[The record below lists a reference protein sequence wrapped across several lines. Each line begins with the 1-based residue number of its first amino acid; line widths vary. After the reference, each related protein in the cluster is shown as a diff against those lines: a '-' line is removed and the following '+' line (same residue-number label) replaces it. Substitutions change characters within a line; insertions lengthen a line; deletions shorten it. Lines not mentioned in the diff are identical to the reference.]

1 MFYFVLSLKLEIMN
15 SREMWW
21 SIGYGLQ
28 SFLGMIY
35 DNIGN
40 IFNYS
45 CIVLG
50 FVGLFYWLNL
60 QRKFNLVEFKDK
72 GKN

>member
-1 MFYFVLSLKLEIMN
+1 MS
-15 SREMWW
+15 SRKVME
-21 SIGYGLQ
+21 SIGDLFYDTAGI
-28 SFLGMIY
+28 FY

-60 QRKFNLVEFKDK
+60 QRKFDAAA
-72 GKN
+72 KNDPNKLA

>member
-1 MFYFVLSLKLEIMN
+1 MSSTTVFN
-15 SREMWW
+15 A
-21 SIGYGLQ
+21 IGDFCYDTA
-28 SFLGMIY
+28 FIFY
-35 DNIGN
+35 DNVGN

-60 QRKFNLVEFKDK
+60 QRKFDNQA
-72 GKN
+72 KNDPNKLA